1 MVEVTCVLD
10 ARAELGESTVW
21 NSKTCELWWIDIYQD
36 KIHRFNPKSKIND
49 SWSTPEHPGCISFR
63 ENEKLILTMVSGFYF
78 FDPQTKEF
86 EKLLDPESDLPTTR
100 FNDGKTDR
108 QGRFWSGSMFDADE
122 KEIEFIGGLYR
133 LDHNLTA
140 HKMVSN
146 IACSNG
152 LAWSPDSTVM
162 YFSDSH
168 SGEVVQYDFD
178 PETGNIDNKRRFI
191 DMSALGGVA
200 DGATVDSD
208 GCYWVT
214 IPITGKVCR
223 FDPNGV
229 LMQTIH
235 LPTDCPTCC
244 EFGGENLD
252 TLFVTSATLNRPE
265 KHFVNQNNPGGLF
278 AIEGT
283 GATGLSLCPFK
294 G

>member
-1 MVEVTCVLD
+1 MNTLVFDIETVPDIESGKKLYNLEGLKAED
-10 ARAELGESTVW
+10 AAELMFS
-21 NSKTCELWWIDIYQD
+21 
-36 KIHRFNPKSKIND
+36 HRRQE
-49 SWSTPEHPGCISFR
+49 T
-63 ENEKLILTMVSGFYF
+63 
-78 FDPQTKEF
+78 
-86 EKLLDPESDLPTTR
+86 
-100 FNDGKTDR
+100 DGKSDFLRHYLHKVVAISLVLKTKDKLSV
-108 QGRFWSGSMFDADE
+108 WSLGDADADE